1 MEISQLKI
9 RRVEQSDIDEMVRHR
24 ICYLVELTGTKK
36 THDRIKTEVEMKL
49 HFQGKIAEGSIIA
62 LVATHNDVPVSYGAL
77 VIKQI
82 PGDLDHSIYNE
93 ADILNMY
100 TIPEARKKGISSLIL
115 SKLIDEARKMGISKL
130 SLHTTKDGER
140 IYRAAGFTE
149 PLYTYLEMLI

>member
-9 RRVEQSDIDEMVRHR
+9 RKVEQGDIKEMVRHR
-24 ICYLVELTGTKK
+24 ICYLIEMMGSKK
-36 THDRIKTEVEMKL
+36 IHDLEKTEAEML
-49 HFQGKIAEGSIIA
+49 FHFQKKIADGGIIA

-82 PGDLDHSIYNE
+82 PGDLDHSTYYE

-100 TIPEARKKGISSLIL
+100 TIPEERKKGISSLIL
-115 SKLIDEARKMGISKL
+115 SNLIDEAKKMGISKL
-130 SLHTTKDGER
+130 SLHTTKEGER

-149 PLYTYLEMLI
+149 PFYTYLEMLI